1 MRPTRVEID
10 LCAIKQNIKAIRAAV
25 RTKIMM
31 AIKAD
36 AYGHGAQVVGRFV
49 QKNNLVD
56 MLGVSSIEEGVHLR
70 DSGISLPILI
80 FGIINNTREDADA
93 VFSHHLTPTLV
104 DESGIEELISG
115 ASRWNRPAEVHIKT
129 DTGMG
134 RLGHLPERTI
144 AAAEIISGIKELL
157 IKGVYTHFPLA
168 DTMDNTFTENQIQQ
182 FIAFHERL
190 LALGICS
197 GITHCANSGA
207 VLNYPGSYLDM
218 VRPGLLCYGLYPSD
232 LIKNAIPV
240 TPAMSLKTAI
250 VFVKR
255 IKKGSALS
263 YGLTYQLKKDSN
275 IATIPIGYADGYPR
289 ILSSRAHVIIHGKR
303 YPVVG
308 RICMDQSLI
317 DLGEDLYPVGE
328 EVVIFGKE
336 IITAQDVAFWG
347 NTIPYEITCN
357 MSRRVRR
364 TYSEEDRILPVTP

>member
-10 LCAIKQNIKAIRAAV
+10 LCAIKENIKAIRAAT
-25 RTKIMM
+25 RTKVMM

-49 QKNNLVD
+49 QDHNLVD
-56 MLGVSSIEEGVHLR
+56 MLGVSSIEEGIHLR
-70 DSGISLPILI
+70 DAGVSLPILI
-80 FGIINNTREDADA
+80 FGLISNTKEDADA
-93 VFSHHLTPTLV
+93 VFSYRLIPTLV
-104 DESGIEELISG
+104 DETGIDELIKS

-134 RLGHLPERTI
+134 RLGHVPERTI
-144 AAAEIISGIKELL
+144 MAAVTLSGIKELV
-157 IKGVYTHFPLA
+157 IKGIYTHFPVS
-168 DTMDNTFTENQIQQ
+168 DTMDNAFTDNQIQQ
-182 FIAFHERL
+182 FIAFHNRL
-190 LALGICS
+190 LAMGIFS

-207 VLNYPGSYLDM
+207 VLNYPESYLDM

-240 TPAMSLKTAI
+240 RPAMSLKTAV
-250 VFVKR
+250 VFVKK

-289 ILSSRAHVIIHGKR
+289 ILSNSAHVLIRGKT

-328 EVVIFGKE
+328 EVLIFGKE
-336 IITAQDVAFWG
+336 IITAQSVASWG

-364 TYSEEDRILPVTP
+364 TYSENSQGF